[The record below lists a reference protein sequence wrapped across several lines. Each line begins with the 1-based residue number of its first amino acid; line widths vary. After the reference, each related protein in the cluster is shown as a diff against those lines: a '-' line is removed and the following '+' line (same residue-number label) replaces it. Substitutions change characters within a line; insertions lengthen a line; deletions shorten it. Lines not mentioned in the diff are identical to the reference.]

1 MNKVIGMDVSKATR
15 DVLWLRDVDTM
26 KVKSKKLGNPPEGH
40 QDLLVWAQKHTGLP
54 IDELRFV
61 LEATGVYHEALAYGL
76 HEAGA
81 EGVVLNGAQ
90 VRA

>member
-1 MNKVIGMDVSKATR
+1 MSKATR

-26 KVKSKKLGNPPEGH
+26 KVKSKKLGNTPEGH
-40 QDLLVWAQKHTGLP
+40 QALLGWAQKHTGLA
-54 IDELRFV
+54 IHELRFV
-61 LEATGVYHEALAYGL
+61 REATGVYHEALAYGL